1 MRFIIAL
8 PVVTLLFA
16 VGRQP
21 PPPPPGPSRLPSFA
35 ADHTDM
41 PVGVAADTLRGGDQ
55 DDVLRGGEG
64 DDLLEGGGGNDRLVG
79 LGGDDV
85 LRGGSGGDDL
95 QGNGG
100 SDVLEGGDG
109 DDVLTGGEGRDWLFG
124 EDGDDV
130 LRAGAGDDV
139 LEGGEGRDQLD
150 GGEGNDVLDG
160 EAGDDVVYGGGGD
173 DQIDGGDGSD
183 ILIGGDGNDNL
194 DGEDDN
200 DILLGGAAND
210 TLIGA
215 DGSDNLD
222 GGPGDDFL
230 DGGDGADVL
239 VGAAGNDF
247 LTGYDGAD
255 HLDGGAG
262 DDALGGGDGND
273 IISAGAGNDLLSG
286 GEGDDVMRGGPGI
299 DTLFGWTGSDDL
311 RGGPDSDYLRGGP
324 GDDVLNGDAGGDWL
338 LGGTGADRISAG
350 EGSDV
355 VMLRAGDV
363 SRDRIETVDGGTTMD
378 TVVTVTDSATAVADT
393 TITVSSDTL
402 ILNGFDPGDMSPIAG
417 LSDSVNAFLLSDPL
431 TGGVYA
437 VTGFEEIV
445 YTHFFAD
452 ISTGAGVSSVLH
464 LTNPS
469 RDDAV
474 SGSVDFVADDG
485 TPLAV
490 AVNGN
495 PPQTSFAISIP
506 PLGSMDLA
514 TAGSG
519 ESQRASVRI
528 QADRP
533 VGGVVETALPELGSV
548 GVAESQ
554 FLTGFIAPAAID
566 RDAGIS
572 TRITVMNGGAETSLK
587 LTLGAGQQE
596 VEATDIP
603 VPANAR
609 FTGFVHELFPR
620 VSDFDGIIILEAGPM
635 AAAAVQVRSRGD
647 EVLMSPLN
655 PYARTGNPTGTVF
668 FPHVA
673 NGDGVVSSIM
683 LVNVPQVQGDTVRGR
698 LDFFDDAGN
707 PWEIDLEGL
716 GSVTSVP
723 LTLAGGMQV
732 FTTSGEGE
740 MVTGSARVVFTD
752 EGFDGAF
759 VHFSLPT
766 VGRVGVSPSRPIDGF
781 ISPVK
786 RIEEAGVTTMVALH
800 STGADVTL
808 NLTLRDASGR
818 AISRGTASM
827 RIPANGHAARRIE
840 EIFPRASL
848 ANFQG
853 TLTVEGGTVAAMV
866 LQLGNARGAAVVM
879 PVTPIY

>member
-1 MRFIIAL
+1 MRLLIAL

-16 VGRQP
+16 VGSQP
-21 PPPPPGPSRLPSFA
+21 PPQAPGPSLLPSFA

-41 PVGVAADTLRGGDQ
+41 QLGVTADTLRGGDQ

-64 DDLLEGGGGNDRLVG
+64 DDLLEGGAGNDRLVG

-85 LRGGSGGDDL
+85 LRGGAGRDDL
-95 QGNGG
+95 EGGAG

-150 GGEGNDVLDG
+150 GGDGNDVLDG
-160 EAGDDVVYGGGGD
+160 DGGDDVVYGGGGD

-230 DGGDGADVL
+230 DGGDGADIL
-239 VGAAGNDF
+239 IGGTGNDF
-247 LTGYDGAD
+247 LIGYDGAD

-273 IISAGAGNDLLSG
+273 MIIGGAGNDFLSG
-286 GEGDDVMRGGPGI
+286 GEGDDVMRGGPGA

-324 GDDVLNGDAGGDWL
+324 GDDVLNGDAGADWL
-338 LGGTGADRISAG
+338 LGGIGTDQITGG
-350 EGSDV
+350 PGSDV

-363 SRDRIETVDGGTTMD
+363 SRDRIESVDGGTTMD

-402 ILNGFDPGDMSPIAG
+402 VLNGFDPGDISPIAG
-417 LSDSVNAFLLSDPL
+417 FSDSVNAFLLADPL

-445 YTHFFAD
+445 YMHFFAD
-452 ISTGAGVSSVLH
+452 ISMGAGVSSVLH

-474 SGSVDFVADDG
+474 SGRVDFVADDG

-490 AVNGN
+490 AINGN
-495 PPQTSFAISIP
+495 SPQTSFTISIP
-506 PLGSMDLA
+506 PLGSIDLA

-519 ESQRASVRI
+519 EPLRASVRI

-554 FLTGFIAPAAID
+554 FLSGFIAPAAID

-572 TRITVMNGGAETSLK
+572 TRITVMNGATETSLK

-620 VSDFDGIIILEAGPM
+620 VSDFEGFIVIEGGPM
-635 AAAAVQVRSRGD
+635 AAAAVQLRSGGD
-647 EVLMSPLN
+647 EVLMSPLI
-655 PYARTGNPTGTVF
+655 PYVPTGLTGTVF
-668 FPHVA
+668 FPHIA

-683 LVNVPQVQGDTVRGR
+683 LLNIPQVQGDTVRGR

-716 GSVTSVP
+716 GSVSSVP
-723 LTLAGGMQV
+723 LTLTAGTQV
-732 FTTSGEGE
+732 FTTSGEGA
-740 MVTGSARVVFTD
+740 MVTGSARVVFTE
-752 EGFDGAF
+752 EGFDGGLLHVGF
-759 VHFSLPT
+759 PG
-766 VGRVGVSPSRPIDGF
+766 VGRVGFSPSRPIDGF

-786 RIEEAGVTTMVALH
+786 RNEEAGVTTMVALH
-800 STGADVTL
+800 STGSDVTL

-827 RIPANGHAARRIE
+827 RIPANGHAAQRIE

-853 TLTVEGGTVAAMV
+853 TLTVEGGMVAAMV
-866 LQLGNARGAAVVM
+866 LQLGSARGEAIVL